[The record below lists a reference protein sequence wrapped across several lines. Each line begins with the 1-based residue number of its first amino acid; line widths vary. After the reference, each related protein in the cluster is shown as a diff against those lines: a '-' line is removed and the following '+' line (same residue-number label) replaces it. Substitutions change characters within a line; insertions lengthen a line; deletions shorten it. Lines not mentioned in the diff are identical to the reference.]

1 MHVRRRVFLPAHA
14 MDGYKLQT
22 DYKPTTKFVVVKTP
36 VTVRKIGFLLQN
48 YKKFPINPYA
58 RVRSRA
64 PACAF
69 FYLLLLIFQG
79 FFL

>member
-22 DYKPTTKFVVVKTP
+22 GYKPTTKFVVVKTP
-36 VTVRKIGFLLQN
+36 VAVRKTCFELQN
-48 YKKFPINPYA
+48 YKKIPINPYA

-64 PACAF
+64 PACTF
-69 FYLLLLIFQG
+69 F
-79 FFL
+79 